1 MLMRNTQH
9 TREES
14 SAIRSMLLNDIN
26 RKVSAQLKIDKAFL
40 SQFGRCYYIVK
51 IHSPDRI
58 EVVVVAAEAALSEK
72 RSVLQNK
79 QLYGKHSYFGRIN
92 FDGKVCRFHRETK
105 IKETTTF
112 AEGRKLLTFW
122 LDVGVLAKRHSR
134 ENIKAAF
141 QYYKEKK

>member
-1 MLMRNTQH
+1 MLMRNSQY
-9 TREES
+9 TREECA
-14 SAIRSMLLNDIN
+14 AIRSMLLNDIN
-26 RKVSAQLKIDKAFL
+26 RKVSSQLKIDKAFL

-58 EVVVVAAEAALSEK
+58 EVTVVAAEAALGEK

-79 QLYGKHSYFGRIN
+79 HLYAQRSYFGRIN
-92 FDGKVCRFHRETK
+92 YDGKACRFHRETK
-105 IKETTTF
+105 IKESTTF

-122 LDVGVLAKRHSR
+122 LDVGILPQRHSR

-141 QYYKEKK
+141 QYYRGK